1 MLIFCQTRKL
11 SYHMLLCFLCVEDKA
26 IAWIIETWWNSV
38 LLIKIISS
46 TRLLFN
52 FQFSTNCRFCQMKRK
67 LNSEEGFP
75 IFRYFHSLFP
85 NIPIFSIFIHQ
96 TIGYKCPFIFY
107 FFYRYSDY
115 FDFFTP
121 NTISYFLSKKNNLIK
136 KKIFGF

>member
-11 SYHMLLCFLCVEDKA
+11 SYHMLLCFLCVFC
-26 IAWIIETWWNSV
+26 V
-38 LLIKIISS
+38 
-46 TRLLFN
+46 
-52 FQFSTNCRFCQMKRK
+52 CRFCQMKRK

-75 IFRYFHSLFP
+75 IFRYFYSLFP

-96 TIGYKCPFIFY
+96 TKGYKCPFIFY

-121 NTISYFLSKKNNLIK
+121 NTISYFLSKNNNLIK
-136 KKIFGF
+136 KKKKLLAFNSVSPLDIFLL